1 MCFSVLLAHAPK
13 INLINLWT
21 LSSFPNSPMVLMME
35 FMYARLVDS
44 AGLQEQQV
52 FFHGHVITYSIYC
65 IDVVPYTQVIHLNI
79 PTTILFNVCSSS
91 SILIVILTG
100 KIFNHVIILLM
111 FYVDAPTLKKSLFA

>member
-1 MCFSVLLAHAPK
+1 MCFSVLLAYAPK

-52 FFHGHVITYSIYC
+52 FFHGHVITYSIYR

-79 PTTILFNVCSSS
+79 PTTILSNVCSSS
-91 SILIVILTG
+91 SILIVILAG
-100 KIFNHVIILLM
+100 KFFNHVITLLM
-111 FYVDAPTLKKSLFA
+111 LMQLH